1 MLPSDALIR
10 MLMSDQSLSADAF
23 SLPCCGPL
31 AAAGA
36 PKKVAAKRRKHQ
48 GEVAAAFPLKCTWQL
63 TLEAIR
69 YA

>member
-36 PKKVAAKRRKHQ
+36 PKKVAAKRRKH
-48 GEVAAAFPLKCTWQL
+48 
-63 TLEAIR
+63 
-69 YA
+69 